1 MVRLKDQDEKKNL
14 NSGTTFQFLM
24 VRLKVI
30 EQFASGEVIA
40 HFNSLW
46 FD

>member
-1 MVRLKDQDEKKNL
+1 MVRLKDPKRDWTLQEAV
-14 NSGTTFQFLM
+14 FQFLM
-24 VRLKVI
+24 VRLKEI
-30 EQFASGEVIA
+30 RAYCYNKTLE